1 MIPNASQAPLI
12 TNRVGVPASNGSIH
26 LNYLDGLRGLAAL
39 WVACSHLWLFQRLW
53 EPGLLGFLTNWLSY
67 AHLAVDTFI
76 VLSGFCLAIPV
87 AQTETL
93 KNGIVNFYKRRAR
106 RILPPLYACIA
117 FSLALGLLTD
127 RLGHGHSAPVTGK
140 TIWSNIFLLQD
151 LLPAYNT
158 LNGPLWSV
166 ALEWKIYF
174 FFPLLLLIKRRYGT
188 AATLASTAVIGYGI
202 MALLLLKHPI
212 KELGLTCPW
221 YLLLF
226 ATGMCTSLLAF
237 RETTP
242 HKQAYLKVGR
252 WVLLLSAAATAV
264 LLCLYP
270 VNAHNPDVYF
280 SKLPITDPIAGVCVA
295 SFLFLLKASD
305 HKGLANS
312 IRTFLSWRPLVFVG
326 TFSYSL
332 YLIHLPILYVV
343 RIAVDRLPFA
353 AHHANTQLALIA
365 VIGLPLVM
373 AGAYVFHLLFERPF
387 MNPKSI
393 KSDLQPGNQ
402 NKAAA

>member
-1 MIPNASQAPLI
+1 MTPIVSQTPLTDRADLLAPK
-12 TNRVGVPASNGSIH
+12 RPIH

-39 WVACSHLWLFQRLW
+39 WVACSHLWRFQHLW
-53 EPGLLGFLTNWLSY
+53 EPGMLGFLTNWLSY

-87 AQTETL
+87 ARTETL
-93 KNGIVNFYKRRAR
+93 KKGVVDFYKRRAR

-127 RLGHGHSAPVTGK
+127 RLGHGHSAPVTGA
-140 TIWSNIFLLQD
+140 TIFANVFLLQD

-158 LNGPLWSV
+158 LNIPLWSV

-174 FFPLLLLIKRRYGT
+174 FFPLLLLVKRRYGS
-188 AATLASTAVIGYGI
+188 AAALGSSAVIGYSI
-202 MALLLLKHPI
+202 MALLLAKYPI
-212 KELGLTCPW
+212 KEQGLTCPW

-237 RETTP
+237 RETTSQ
-242 HKQAYLKVGR
+242 KQAYLKVGR
-252 WVLLLSAAATAV
+252 WALLLSAAATAV

-270 VNAHNPDVYF
+270 ISAQSQDVYF
-280 SKLPITDPIAGVCVA
+280 GKLPLIDPIAGVCVA

-305 HKGLANS
+305 HQGFANS
-312 IRTFLSWRPLVFVG
+312 VRTFLSWRPLVFIG

-332 YLIHLPILYVV
+332 YLIHLPILDIV
-343 RIAVDRLPFA
+343 RITVDRLPFA
-353 AHHANTQLALIA
+353 AHHANLQLALIA
-365 VIGLPLVM
+365 LIGLPLVLV
-373 AGAYVFHLLFERPF
+373 GAYVFHLLFERPF
-387 MNPKSI
+387 MNPKAL
-393 KSDLQPGNQ
+393 KSDLRPDNQ
-402 NKAAA
+402 NKAVA